1 VAEDLTPPQGRMQT
15 LGGVGDPLVVVD
27 YAHSPDALEQVL
39 TAVRPTVKARN
50 GRLVCVFGCG
60 GDRDPGKRPLMG
72 EVARRLADQVVLTS
86 DNPRGE
92 DPDVILQACGRGGR
106 GRRDHFRPGRG
117 DPPCDFAAAADDVI
131 VIAGKGHEPYQ
142 EINGVR
148 HPFSD
153 VEQTRAALETWND
166 AQGELS

>member
-1 VAEDLTPPQGRMQT
+1 MQT

-72 EVARRLADQVVLTS
+72 EVAHRLADQVVLTS

-92 DPDVILQACGRGGR
+92 DPDVILQAIAAGAGAGVEIIPDRAEAI
-106 GRRDHFRPGRG
+106 RRAIL
-117 DPPCDFAAAADDVI
+117 AAAADDVI

>member
-1 VAEDLTPPQGRMQT
+1 MQT

-39 TAVRPTVKARN
+39 AAVRPTVKARN

-60 GDRDPGKRPLMG
+60 GERDPGKRPLMG
-72 EVARRLADQVVLTS
+72 EVARRLADQVVLTC
-86 DNPRGE
+86 DNPRNE
-92 DPDVILQACGRGGR
+92 DPQAILRDIAAGAGESVATIPDRAEAI
-106 GRRDHFRPGRG
+106 RR
-117 DPPCDFAAAADDVI
+117 AILEAAADDVI

-153 VEQTRAALETWND
+153 VEQTRAALEAWNN
-166 AQGELS
+166 AQGAMS